1 MASRGSTGSRER
13 RISRG
18 NRASRQ
24 SRTSASFFSPQ
35 QEDDGEDGLFLP
47 LPTSGTTTLMEMNHE
62 SNYAVSECKGTY
74 RARYELVARK
84 QQTKE
89 DMRDEA
95 QTKWHHAMA
104 TKRMAMWIRRRI
116 RERMKLKP
124 LEKTLTNLEPPQ
136 PISTWEGR
144 RRYLCDRC
152 LLPCPGAD
160 ITCKYCNIVIHE
172 ACLTKAEFHKYMVN
186 IHADESVNKTP
197 PGRNVRISGYTAGR
211 SNSPPLEMIS
221 KRNPYV
227 CEFCAKDQDEDQQ
240 WFHEEQKRLWRAENE
255 QYNALL
261 IGRVLRG
268 FLSRFRYRRYRKGVI
283 KFQSMMRQYV
293 DYRKFKIYRRTVKR
307 PMIINVLGA
316 QNMPS
321 VNRDHATA
329 DPYVVVT
336 VHDTYHR
343 DQVLRFDTSVKR
355 ETLDC
360 EWEPQNFLVPGISGN
375 STIVFTV
382 LDEDEM
388 RDQFLGQCAIP
399 LGQGDLWLKG
409 GKFDVDL
416 GDLQYVI
423 KNNNTQQADIAY
435 EKVAPQ
441 GTLTIE
447 IKPLCS
453 LHSVCGPIEGPH
465 SDLLSAMT
473 KSNSATHNISKMT
486 QKMNYWGVVAN
497 GELSMYRR
505 FGDRHPKLVCSLENL
520 SVSKVKTQGRVKVH
534 SRKKKAPSPT
544 RKGGKAEKKKKLM
557 SYQDSKRKLMRQ
569 QSEQQCLKQFSLKN
583 TDIASSNRLKYVF
596 EVPSVKDCNNW
607 FEVIEHWE
615 KEFKILKRERSRSRS
630 RGRSRSRAM
639 SRARSR
645 SRAGSASPT

>member
-1 MASRGSTGSRER
+1 MPAPATGAS
-13 RISRG
+13 
-18 NRASRQ
+18 
-24 SRTSASFFSPQ
+24 
-35 QEDDGEDGLFLP
+35 
-47 LPTSGTTTLMEMNHE
+47 TLMEMSRE
-62 SNYAVSECKGTY
+62 SEYAVSECQGTY
-74 RARYELVARK
+74 RARYEKVARQ

-104 TKRMAMWIRRRI
+104 TKKMAMWIRRRV

-124 LEKTLTNLEPPQ
+124 LQKTLTNLESPK
-136 PISTWEGR
+136 PIATWEGR

-160 ITCKYCNIVIHE
+160 VTCKYCNIVIHE
-172 ACLTKAEFHKYMVN
+172 SCLTKKEFHNYMSCIRSGEAEQELAQHKKEV
-186 IHADESVNKTP
+186 K
-197 PGRNVRISGYTAGR
+197 ISGYTAGR
-211 SNSPPLEMIS
+211 SNSPPLEMMA
-221 KRNPYV
+221 KTNPYV
-227 CEFCAKDQDEDQQ
+227 CEFCSVDQDEDQR
-240 WFHEEQKRLWRAENE
+240 WFHEEQRRLWQAENE

-268 FLSRFRYRRYRKGVI
+268 FLQRFRYRRYRKAIV
-283 KFQSMMRQYV
+283 KFQSMIRCYV
-293 DYRKFKIYRRTVKR
+293 EHRKFKMYRRSLKR
-307 PMIINVLGA
+307 PMIVNVLAA

-336 VHDTYHR
+336 VHDTHHR

-360 EWEPQNFLVPGISGN
+360 EWEPQNFLIPGCSGN
-375 STIVFTV
+375 STLVFTA

-399 LGQGDLWLKG
+399 LGQEDLWLKG

-416 GDLQYVI
+416 EDLQYVI

-441 GTLTIE
+441 GMLTIE

-453 LHSVCGPIEGPH
+453 LHAVCGPIEGPH

-473 KSNSATHNISKMT
+473 KSSTGTHNISKMT
-486 QKMNYWGVVAN
+486 QKMNYWGVIAN

-505 FGDRHPKLVCSLENL
+505 FGDRHPKLTCPLENL
-520 SVSKVKTQGRVKVH
+520 SVSKVKTQGRIHVK
-534 SRKKKAPSPT
+534 SRKKQTTTSPK
-544 RKGGKAEKKKKLM
+544 RGKLEKKKLT
-557 SYQDSKRKLMRQ
+557 SHADSKRELMRQ
-569 QSEQQCLKQFSLKN
+569 QTEQHCLKQFSLKS

-596 EVPSVKDCNNW
+596 EVPTIKETNHW
-607 FEVIEHWE
+607 YEVIEYWE
-615 KEFKILKRERSRSRS
+615 KEYKAQKRERSRSRS
-630 RGRSRSRAM
+630 RSRSMRSRSM
-639 SRARSR
+639 SQGRTRSR
-645 SRAGSASPT
+645 GTSVSPDSDGGDRTMRASFRENSSRGGGSGGGSGRGSPTRD